1 MIYNEYNKLLRTAD
15 RFVWVKGKVNIW
27 LTDPPMQEE
36 ESASLPVTF
45 DPPLRALWSGPSACP
60 QAGSRVWCWPAGG
73 AASGPPIVR
82 SPAQEQEE
90 EEEIRA
96 F

>member
-1 MIYNEYNKLLRTAD
+1 
-15 RFVWVKGKVNIW
+15 
-27 LTDPPMQEE
+27 MQEE

-82 SPAQEQEE
+82 SPAQEEE
-90 EEEIRA
+90 EEEKLLKSLLKSFKKFVCGLRTSDSA
-96 F
+96 PQES